1 MTQLPHAHLC
11 RIKRQNRAAK
21 ANNTVCVLGGV
32 GGAIPKHLAW
42 QRCGS
47 DKDGVA
53 TRTCQVWPTAGTGLE
68 DDSWESCWTIG
79 QTYRDRGG
87 AELTA
92 RNADSASRGRASR
105 GRTRF
110 CEAGIR
116 SHLPASTGQHP

>member
-1 MTQLPHAHLC
+1 MDSEEWYLISPWVHVRQMPGGTPAHDTAASCTLVPHKEAEQSC
-11 RIKRQNRAAK
+11 RGQQHC
-21 ANNTVCVLGGV
+21 VCVLGGV

-53 TRTCQVWPTAGTGLE
+53 NRTCQVWPTAGTGHE

-79 QTYRDRGG
+79 QTYRDHGG

-92 RNADSASRGRASR
+92 QNADSA
-105 GRTRF
+105 
-110 CEAGIR
+110 
-116 SHLPASTGQHP
+116 